1 MSVTS
6 INHSWIHR
14 CHCMSVLFMNHTQCH
29 CMSVLFMNHIRIHQ
43 CHCMFVLLIN
53 HIRIHQC
60 HCMSVLFMNH
70 TQCHC
75 MCVPLDKPHK
85 DPLVSLH
92 VCSFHEPHMCWGYTF
107 QVSSQFLTDQG
118 GLFRVRALLHGRPSH
133 GEKTDSNPA
142 T

>member
-1 MSVTS
+1 M
-6 INHSWIHR
+6 NHTWIHQCHCMYVLFMNHTK

-29 CMSVLFMNHIRIHQ
+29 CMSVLFMNH
-43 CHCMFVLLIN
+43 
-53 HIRIHQC
+53 
-60 HCMSVLFMNH
+60 

-75 MCVPLDKPHK
+75 MYVPLNKPHK

-92 VCSFHEPHMCWGYTF
+92 VCSFHEQHMCWGYTF